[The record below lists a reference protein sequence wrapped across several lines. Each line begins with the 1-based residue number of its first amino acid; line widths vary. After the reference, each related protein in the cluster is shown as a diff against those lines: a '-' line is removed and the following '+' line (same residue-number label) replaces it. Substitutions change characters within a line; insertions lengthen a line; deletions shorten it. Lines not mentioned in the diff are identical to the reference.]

1 MNNKNFQANSKGQF
15 RDIIRYADGTVEVT
29 EWTNNVIVNDVN
41 KAIAY
46 ALAQK
51 GGATYWAVGK
61 GLDSWDNTNPPNP
74 SPTDTKLVSEV
85 GRKQIVA
92 NNISFLDS
100 EGKPS
105 EAPTNILLIKVTFT
119 SSDCNGDW
127 REFAIVGG
135 GATATKDSGILI
147 NHKTHKLISKDS
159 NMEIER
165 QMKFTFN

>member
-1 MNNKNFQANSKGQF
+1 MENKNFQNKSKGEF
-15 RDIIRYADGTVEVT
+15 RDVIRYADGNVEVT
-29 EWTNNVIVNDVN
+29 DWSNNVIVNDVN

-61 GLDSWDNTNPPNP
+61 GLDSWDNTNPP
-74 SPTDTKLVSEV
+74 SPNVTDTRLVGEI
-85 GRKQIVA
+85 GRKQILA
-92 NNISFLDS
+92 SNISFLTP
-100 EGKPS
+100 EGQPS
-105 EAPTNILLIKVTFT
+105 EVPTNVILIKVTFT

-135 GATATKDSGILI
+135 NATDTKDSGILI